1 MDRFNLKTHLA
12 YFTDCEGLFRDAYE
26 AYLKKG
32 QPCLIPGIGKH
43 NVLSMRGSFREIGQ
57 IDWAGDSYDSRKCL
71 TDSWLISPP
80 DTAAVERRIPN
91 WNGWTETPPLWETV
105 KLIFAFAQ
113 RALASLVV
121 GNALS
126 LLREEIEA
134 VLPRECYTIPSLSA
148 GTAGTAH
155 VESQDMKKGS
165 FCAKPIARTALVTAS
180 SRGAST
186 IDPFGRETPAVSI
199 LSLSLPTCYDTG
211 VFEDPHKFNP
221 WRFAKR
227 RQAQNQGQGHGDSAD
242 NKQDDSK
249 GFAQSIVTYNSII
262 IIQHGNPSPQH
273 PPPNLPFGHGR
284 HSLTNLVHMNLK
296 K

>member
-1 MDRFNLKTHLA
+1 MVGTQVITEPISRGSSPCCVSWRVRRQQQQQQQRNFMMERRDRLVKLSVASMDRFSLKTRLA

-71 TDSWLISPP
+71 TDSWLISHP
-80 DTAAVERRIPN
+80 DTVLGETNRTHSFGHRLIVRKVLVDNLKSPVVPIE
-91 WNGWTETPPLWETV
+91 NG
-105 KLIFAFAQ
+105 
-113 RALASLVV
+113 
-121 GNALS
+121 N
-126 LLREEIEA
+126 
-134 VLPRECYTIPSLSA
+134 
-148 GTAGTAH
+148 
-155 VESQDMKKGS
+155 
-165 FCAKPIARTALVTAS
+165 

-186 IDPFGRETPAVSI
+186 IDPFGRETPAVSV

-249 GFAQSIVTYNSII
+249 GFAQSIVPYNSII
-262 IIQHGNPSPQH
+262 IIQHDNPSPQY

>member
-1 MDRFNLKTHLA
+1 MDRFNLKTRLA

-32 QPCLIPGIGKH
+32 QPCLIPGIGKRAEVIWPMSTLH
-43 NVLSMRGSFREIGQ
+43 WLVTLTDNVLSMRGSFREIGQ
-57 IDWAGDSYDSRKCL
+57 IDWAGYSYDSRKCL

-80 DTAAVERRIPN
+80 DTV
-91 WNGWTETPPLWETV
+91 
-105 KLIFAFAQ
+105 
-113 RALASLVV
+113 
-121 GNALS
+121 
-126 LLREEIEA
+126 LRETNRTHSFGHRLIVRKVLVDNLKSPVVPIEN
-134 VLPRECYTIPSLSA
+134 
-148 GTAGTAH
+148 GN
-155 VESQDMKKGS
+155 
-165 FCAKPIARTALVTAS
+165 

-186 IDPFGRETPAVSI
+186 IDPFGRETPAVFI

-249 GFAQSIVTYNSII
+249 CFAQSIVTYNSII

-273 PPPNLPFGHGR
+273 PLPNLPFGHGR